1 MDLIYDPEIDDPHR
15 TALDFEHCV
24 NCVWVSRER
33 AAWGSPASVEK
44 DLGRLDSVL
53 STLLLFELDHP
64 WCASLRNVPRT
75 RYPVPISEACA
86 PCVSC
91 VSRLPPCLFTGTET
105 MRRNEFRTWRARGP
119 CCVNGGGVV
128 HVRGS
133 REHSQPPREVGARV
147 S

>member
-1 MDLIYDPEIDDPHR
+1 MLLYSYRYRAPPGVFLPV
-15 TALDFEHCV
+15 TSAGCVVLVGLDGCEV
-24 NCVWVSRER
+24 
-33 AAWGSPASVEK
+33 
-44 DLGRLDSVL
+44 RLCGPSAFVR
-53 STLLLFELDHP
+53 P
-64 WCASLRNVPRT
+64 RVPM
-75 RYPVPISEACA
+75 
-86 PCVSC
+86 